1 MNPLNPIA
9 LQIGPLSIRWYAIC
23 ILFGAFVALYLAQ
36 KEGKKFGLTSEFF
49 LDLFIYGLP
58 LSIVGARLY
67 YVFFEFDRYST
78 NPLSIFAI
86 NEGGLAIHGGLFTA
100 FIFGFIYL
108 TKVKRFKHPLLIA
121 DIAALTI
128 PIGQIFGRLGN
139 FFNQEAHGPE
149 TTREFLS
156 HVLHLPDF
164 IVNQMYI
171 CSTPQTMCPIGLGAY
186 YHPTF
191 LYEMVWNIIGVSLMY
206 WVIRNIKGRLIG
218 EMALFYFIWYSI
230 GRGMIETLRTDALLI
245 PGTNIQIAIAIGVG
259 IIVGSLIFMWW
270 RRKKR
275 YEYVLYNDLKM
286 KHGALFQNK

>member
-1 MNPLNPIA
+1 MEPLQPIA
-9 LQIGPLSIRWYAIC
+9 LQLGPISVRWYAVC
-23 ILFGAFVALYLAQ
+23 ILFGAFVALFAAQ
-36 KEGKKFGLTSEFF
+36 KEGKKFGLNSEFF
-49 LDLFIYGLP
+49 LDLFMYGLP
-58 LSIVGARLY
+58 LSIIGARLY
-67 YVFFEFDRYST
+67 YVFFEFDHYKS

-100 FIFGFIYL
+100 FIFGFFYL
-108 TKVKRFKHPLLIA
+108 TKIKKLKHPFVIA

-156 HVLHLPDF
+156 QVLHLPDV

-171 CSTPQTMCPIGLGAY
+171 CPTPQSFCPTGVGAY

-191 LYEMVWNIIGVSLMY
+191 LYEMIWNIIGVALMY
-206 WVIRNIKGRLIG
+206 FVIRNLKGRLIG

-230 GRGMIETLRTDALLI
+230 GRALIEMLRTDALLI
-245 PGTNIQIAIAIGVG
+245 PNTNIPIAITIGIV
-259 IIVGSLIFMWW
+259 IIITSIFCMWW
-270 RRKKR
+270 RRKKG
-275 YEYVLYNDLKM
+275 YEMVLYNDLKT
-286 KHGALFQNK
+286 KQ